1 VHEREVT
8 MAKRVDD
15 ESRTSVRECQRRLA
29 ELAGAYERARARRD
43 AAVAR
48 RASVVA
54 AQDRLV
60 EEAEGGIRAAVT
72 DLAGGVGVELAA
84 GLTGLG
90 SAEVRRQV
98 KMNGSAAHR
107 GRASTRSPE
116 PRAEASTPG

>member
-1 VHEREVT
+1 
-8 MAKRVDD
+8 MAKRVDG
-15 ESRTSVRECQRRLA
+15 EARTSVRECQRRLA
-29 ELAGAYERARARRD
+29 ELASAYERARARRD

-60 EEAEGGIRAAVT
+60 EEAEGGVREAVT

-90 SAEVRRQV
+90 SAEVRRLV
-98 KMNGSAAHR
+98 KMSGSAAHR
-107 GRASTRSPE
+107 GPGSTRRPE
-116 PRAEASTPG
+116 PRADE